1 MSKQS
6 DCGSPCSLKTQ
17 QITTPMIQAILTVL
31 KTLYYVFKSTKVKSR
46 KMQSLQKKSVK
57 TARTCDEEAIKFH
70 TSRHKEKPSKN
81 NYMTR
86 AII

>member
-17 QITTPMIQAILTVL
+17 QITTPMML
-31 KTLYYVFKSTKVKSR
+31 KTLYCVFKSTKVKSR

>member
-31 KTLYYVFKSTKVKSR
+31 KTLNYVFKSTKVKSR
-46 KMQSLQKKSVK
+46 KMQSLHQKKCKKQQEHAMKKQSNSIHLGIRK
-57 TARTCDEEAIKFH
+57 SHQRITI
-70 TSRHKEKPSKN
+70 
-81 NYMTR
+81 
-86 AII
+86 